1 VTFGT
6 FRPDFAIDLIN
17 AINQEITGRIG
28 VEQVVV
34 HGLPDGLAAQLV
46 EQHNDD
52 RGKYRY
58 IAFAA
63 LVD

>member
-1 VTFGT
+1 M
-6 FRPDFAIDLIN
+6 DLIN
-17 AINQEITGRIG
+17 AINQEITGKMG

-46 EQHNDD
+46 EEHNGAY
-52 RGKYRY
+52 GKGRH

-63 LVD
+63 VVD

>member
-1 VTFGT
+1 M
-6 FRPDFAIDLIN
+6 DLIN

-46 EQHNDD
+46 EHHN
-52 RGKYRY
+52 GAHVKGRY